1 MKAKPTLWALLTAVV
16 NIIMVDIGV
25 TGLFNNGVGWLWLFM
40 YSFGL
45 IGLTLQIRRAI
56 KVGTSNDY
64 VEFK

>member
-1 MKAKPTLWALLTAVV
+1 MRAKPTLWALLTAVV

-45 IGLTLQIRRAI
+45 IGLTLQITRAI

>member
-1 MKAKPTLWALLTAVV
+1 MRAKPTLWALLVAVV

-45 IGLTLQIRRAI
+45 IGLTLQITRAI

-64 VEFK
+64 VKFK